1 MPRVKLNHV
10 SHAKGSEGNPGDIV
24 EATDNLAA
32 VWCAD
37 GAAEMVE
44 AVDVKADIFEAVT
57 ETEQQ
62 PEPVFNPEPKP
73 RKRKS

>member
-24 EATDNLAA
+24 EATDSLAA